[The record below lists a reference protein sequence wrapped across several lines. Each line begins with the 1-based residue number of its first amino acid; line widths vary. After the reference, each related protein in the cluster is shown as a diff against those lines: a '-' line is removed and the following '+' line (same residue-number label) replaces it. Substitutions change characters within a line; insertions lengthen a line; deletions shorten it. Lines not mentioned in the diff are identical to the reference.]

1 MRRFF
6 FSVRRY
12 FRLLDKT
19 LLFLCLSASFYGLVL
34 IYTATFSYNTIDYVR
49 TQALA
54 LGIGLVSYLALSP
67 IDPGD
72 AGRFWPL
79 LLALNL
85 AFLSTLY
92 FWGVGES
99 NHSWLRFGGI
109 GVQPAE
115 LGKPVFILT
124 FSRHLDLARKKGM
137 RFRDL
142 LGLALHA
149 GTVIAFVL
157 LFSRDDGMSLAYA
170 CIALSMAFA
179 AGAGLA
185 YFLAMAAALGA
196 LAPYLW
202 TDVLEA
208 YQRERI
214 LAVFQPEAYPAGAYQ
229 ANHSR
234 MAIRAGG
241 LLGEG
246 FLSGTQTQHSLIP
259 TKHTDSIFPVAC
271 EEFGLIGGLVLIAL
285 LLAILLRVCH
295 TLRRTKAGADRLLL
309 TGVAAMLAFQT
320 ILNLGMNLGIFPIVG
335 LTLPF
340 FSYGGSSLVTMF
352 VCAALSGAVRRQ
364 NLLSVSNK
372 DFHIRRYP

>member
-6 FSVRRY
+6 ISLREY

-19 LLFLCLSASFYGLVL
+19 LLFLSVFASIYGLVL
-34 IYTATFSYNTIDYVR
+34 IYTAAFSYNTLDYVR

-54 LGIGLVSYLALSP
+54 LGIGLVCFLVLSP
-67 IDPGD
+67 LDTEDI
-72 AGRFWPL
+72 GRFWPL

-109 GVQPAE
+109 GIQPAE
-115 LGKPVFILT
+115 LGKPIFMLT
-124 FSRHLDLARKKGM
+124 FSRHLALAQKKGM

-142 LGLALHA
+142 IGLALHA
-149 GTVIAFVL
+149 GAVIAFVL

-179 AGAGLA
+179 SGAGLA
-185 YFLAMAAALGA
+185 YFLAMACALGA

-202 TDVLEA
+202 TDVLDL

-214 LAVFQPEAYPAGAYQ
+214 LAVFQPEAYPDNAYQ
-229 ANHSR
+229 AAHSR

-241 LLGEG
+241 MLGEG

-271 EEFGLIGGLVLIAL
+271 EEFGLVGAVLLILLLVLI
-285 LLAILLRVCH
+285 LARVMH
-295 TLRRTKAGADRLLL
+295 TLRAAPRSADRLLL
-309 TGVAAMLAFQT
+309 VGIAAMLAFQT
-320 ILNLGMNLGIFPIVG
+320 ILNLGMNLGVFPIVG
-335 LTLPF
+335 LTLPY

-352 VCAALSGAVRRQ
+352 VCAGLAGAVRRQ
-364 NLLSVSNK
+364 NLLSVSKK
-372 DFHIRRYP
+372 DFYIRRYP